1 MKKFRK
7 LKKNEIQVR
16 VEQCKGLDKN
26 NTSAYVI
33 YLLYKDARC
42 DMAILDET
50 VGPENWKRE
59 HSVVNNNLF
68 CKVSI
73 YNELTKDWV
82 SKEDVGVESYSE
94 KEKGQASDS
103 FKRACVNWGIG
114 RELYTSPFIYVKL
127 SQGQFKVNSKGA
139 MTPTFEPYVSEIA
152 YNDDGEIVKLELTDR
167 KSQNVIYTYGMPKK
181 VNNNQQLKKVK
192 EEPKK
197 EEPKQTQLASE
208 ESCNELKSLVDD
220 EVIGKILIKNNA
232 LNLNELSQDL
242 VNRYIDYYKTKK
254 EN

>member
-16 VEQCKGLDKN
+16 VEQCKTDKN
-26 NTSAYVI
+26 NTSASVI

-50 VGPENWKRE
+50 VGAENWKRE

-73 YNELTKDWV
+73 YNESIKEWI

-114 RELYTSPFIYVKL
+114 RELYTAPFIYVKL
-127 SQGQFKVNSKGA
+127 TQDQFKVNSKGA
-139 MTPTFEPYVSEIA
+139 VVPTIEPYVSEIA

-167 KSQNVIYTYGMPKK
+167 KTQDVIYAYGMPKK
-181 VNNNQQLKKVK
+181 APKQVK

-197 EEPKQTQLASE
+197 EIKKDLPLASE

-220 EVIGKILIKNNA
+220 DTIGKILIKNNA
-232 LNLNELSQDL
+232 LNLNELQQDL
-242 VNRYIDYYKTKK
+242 VNRYINYYKSKK

>member
-16 VEQCKGLDKN
+16 VEQCKTDKN
-26 NTSAYVI
+26 NTSASVI

-50 VGPENWKRE
+50 VGAENWKRE

-73 YNELTKDWV
+73 YNESIKEWI

-114 RELYTSPFIYVKL
+114 RELYTAPFIYVKL
-127 SQGQFKVNSKGA
+127 TQDQFKVNSKGA
-139 MTPTFEPYVSEIA
+139 VVPTIEPYVSEIA

-167 KSQNVIYTYGMPKK
+167 KTQAVIYAYGMPKK
-181 VNNNQQLKKVK
+181 APKQVK

-197 EEPKQTQLASE
+197 EIKKDLPLASE

-220 EVIGKILIKNNA
+220 DTIGKILIKNNA
-232 LNLNELSQDL
+232 LNLNELQQDL
-242 VNRYIDYYKTKK
+242 VNRYINYYKSKK

>member
-1 MKKFRK
+1 MCNFRE
-7 LKKNEIQVR
+7 LKENEIQIR
-16 VEQCKGLDKN
+16 VEQCKADKN
-26 NTSAYVI
+26 NTSAYVV

-50 VGPENWKRE
+50 VGPMNWKRE

-73 YNELTKDWV
+73 YNKDTKEWV

-114 RELYTSPFIYVKL
+114 RELYTAPFIYIKL
-127 SQGQFKVNSKGA
+127 SQEQFKVNSKGA
-139 MTPTFEPYVSEIA
+139 VIPTIEPYVSEIG
-152 YNDDGEIVKLELTDR
+152 YNKNREIVKLEITDR
-167 KSQNVIYTYGMPKK
+167 KTQDVIYTYGMPKK
-181 VNNNQQLKKVK
+181 APKQAK

-197 EEPKQTQLASE
+197 EVKKDLPLASE

-220 EVIGKILIKNNA
+220 ATIGKILIKNNA
-232 LNLNELSQDL
+232 LNLNELQQDL
-242 VNRYIDYYKTKK
+242 VNRYIDYYKSKK

>member
-16 VEQCKGLDKN
+16 VEQCKTDKN
-26 NTSAYVI
+26 NTSASVI

-50 VGPENWKRE
+50 VGAENWKRE

-73 YNELTKDWV
+73 YNESIKEWI

-114 RELYTSPFIYVKL
+114 RELYTAPFIYVKL
-127 SQGQFKVNSKGA
+127 TQDQFKVNSKGA
-139 MTPTFEPYVSEIA
+139 VVPTIEPYVSEIA

-167 KSQNVIYTYGMPKK
+167 KTQDVIYAYGMPKK
-181 VNNNQQLKKVK
+181 APKQVK

-197 EEPKQTQLASE
+197 EIKKDLPLASE

-220 EVIGKILIKNNA
+220 DTIGKILIKNNA
-232 LNLNELSQDL
+232 LNLNELQQDL
-242 VNRYIDYYKTKK
+242 VNRYIDYYKSKK

>member
-1 MKKFRK
+1 MCNFRE
-7 LKKNEIQVR
+7 LRENEIQIR
-16 VEQCKGLDKN
+16 AEQCKALDKN
-26 NTSAYVI
+26 NTSAYVV

-50 VGPENWKRE
+50 VGAMNWKRE

-73 YNELTKDWV
+73 FNEKTNDWV

-114 RELYTSPFIYVKL
+114 RELYTAPFIYVKL
-127 SQGQFKVNSKGA
+127 SQEQFKVSSDGKKEKVI
-139 MTPTFEPYVSEIA
+139 PLLDPYVSEIG
-152 YNDDGEIVKLELTDR
+152 YNKNREIVKLEITDR
-167 KSQNVIYTYGMPKK
+167 KTQNVIYAYGMPKK
-181 VNNNQQLKKVK
+181 APKQVK

-197 EEPKQTQLASE
+197 EIKKDLPLASE

-220 EVIGKILIKNNA
+220 DTIGKILIKNNA
-232 LNLNELSQDL
+232 LNLNELQQDL
-242 VNRYIDYYKTKK
+242 VNRYINYYKSKK

>member
-1 MKKFRK
+1 MKNFRK

-16 VEQCKGLDKN
+16 VEQCKTDKN
-26 NTSAYVI
+26 NTSASAI

-50 VGPENWKRE
+50 VGAENWKRE

-73 YNELTKDWV
+73 YNESIKEWI

-114 RELYTSPFIYVKL
+114 RELYTAPFIYVKL
-127 SQGQFKVNSKGA
+127 TQDQFKVNSKGA
-139 MTPTFEPYVSEIA
+139 VVPTIEPYVSEIA

-167 KSQNVIYTYGMPKK
+167 KTQDVIYTYGMPKK
-181 VNNNQQLKKVK
+181 APKQVK

-197 EEPKQTQLASE
+197 EVKKDLPLASE

-220 EVIGKILIKNNA
+220 DIIGKILIKNNA
-232 LNLNELSQDL
+232 LNLNELQQDL
-242 VNRYIDYYKTKK
+242 VNRYIDYYKSKK

>member
-16 VEQCKGLDKN
+16 VEQCKTDKN
-26 NTSAYVI
+26 NTSASVI

-50 VGPENWKRE
+50 VGAENWKRE

-73 YNELTKDWV
+73 YNESIKEWI

-114 RELYTSPFIYVKL
+114 RELYTAPFIYVKL
-127 SQGQFKVNSKGA
+127 TQDQFKVNSKGA
-139 MTPTFEPYVSEIA
+139 VVPTIEPYVSEIA

-167 KSQNVIYTYGMPKK
+167 KTQDVIYTYGMPKK
-181 VNNNQQLKKVK
+181 APKQAK

-197 EEPKQTQLASE
+197 EVKKDLPLASE

-220 EVIGKILIKNNA
+220 ATIGKILIKNNA
-232 LNLNELSQDL
+232 LNLNELQQDL
-242 VNRYIDYYKTKK
+242 VNRYIDYYKSKK